1 MKRLNLVLLALC
13 ALLCVNVS
21 AADIKYVDAQKLT
34 HLGKMCK
41 TTNPY
46 HRVEVADYPELTKTE
61 ANLLLNTSGEA
72 ILFETDSKSIWVKA
86 EFGISRCPGGM
97 TMNAACGF
105 NLYIEEDGEWIWA
118 ASRSNAAGKDEKG
131 NNRLDKPLRLIA
143 HMDGETKR
151 CMIYLPLFSELK
163 SLEIG
168 VDEGASIRPIDNPFR
183 HKIAIFGSSYTHG
196 HGATCAGQTYP
207 AFLQRQTGL
216 YFCSF
221 GMSGNSKLQRVMGE
235 ILASTDAEAY
245 VVDAFS
251 NPTIEEIGAR
261 IRPFI
266 AEIRKTHP
274 TAPIIFLRT
283 IYRESRNF
291 DTKVEAAEQSRID
304 FVEKLMADIVKE
316 YDDVYYINVADQTG
330 DDHNTSTD
338 GTHPSSWGY
347 KRWADSIQPQIVKI
361 LKRYGIE

>member
-1 MKRLNLVLLALC
+1 
-13 ALLCVNVS
+13 
-21 AADIKYVDAQKLT
+21 
-34 HLGKMCK
+34 
-41 TTNPY
+41 
-46 HRVEVADYPELTKTE
+46 
-61 ANLLLNTSGEA
+61 
-72 ILFETDSKSIWVKA
+72 
-86 EFGISRCPGGM
+86 
-97 TMNAACGF
+97 
-105 NLYIEEDGEWIWA
+105 
-118 ASRSNAAGKDEKG
+118 
-131 NNRLDKPLRLIA
+131 
-143 HMDGETKR
+143 
-151 CMIYLPLFSELK
+151 
-163 SLEIG
+163 
-168 VDEGASIRPIDNPFR
+168 
-183 HKIAIFGSSYTHG
+183 
-196 HGATCAGQTYP
+196 
-207 AFLQRQTGL
+207 
-216 YFCSF
+216 
-221 GMSGNSKLQRVMGE
+221 MSGNSKLQRVMGE

-274 TAPIIFLRT
+274 KAPIIFLRT